1 MFRHRDGAGL
11 TTVLVTGA
19 SGFVGQALCS
29 ALELQGHRVRSA
41 TRKSPDRTQSPA
53 FAVGNIGPDTNW
65 RAAVTGCDAVVH
77 LAAHVHVMRGEAG
90 DAAGTFHRV
99 NVEGSENLARLAARA
114 GVRRFVFLSSAKANG
129 EASAE
134 RAFVETDPVMPK
146 DAYGLSKAEAEKRLR
161 IISTE
166 TGMEVVVVRPPL
178 VYGPGVKAN
187 FLSLLRAVDSGIPLP
202 LESIVNLRSL
212 VYVGNLVHALGAC
225 LEHPAAANRTFFVSD
240 DHDVSTP
247 QLIREIATALGRKPP
262 LFPLPPVMLRG
273 IGALTGRTE
282 QIARLTG
289 SLQVDVSSIKTALA
303 WRPPFSLQQGLA
315 QTVSWYRAPS
325 D

>member
-1 MFRHRDGAGL
+1 M

-19 SGFVGQALCS
+19 SGFIGQALCD
-29 ALELQGHRVRSA
+29 ALEVQGHRVRRA
-41 TRKSPDRTQSPA
+41 TRKSPDRAQSPA

-77 LAAHVHVMRGEAG
+77 LAAHVHVMRGQAG
-90 DAAGTFHRV
+90 DAVDAFHRV

-114 GVRRFVFLSSAKANG
+114 GVRRFVYLSSVKANG

-134 RAFVETDPVMPK
+134 GAFAETDPVMPM
-146 DAYGLSKAEAEKRLR
+146 DAYGVSKAQAEKRLR
-161 IISTE
+161 TISTE
-166 TGMEVVVVRPPL
+166 TGMEVVIVRPPL

-187 FLSLLRAVDSGIPLP
+187 FLSLLRAVDSGVPLP
-202 LESIVNLRSL
+202 LSSVSNLRSL

-225 LEHPAAANRTFFVSD
+225 LVHPAAANRTFFVSD

-247 QLIREIATALGRKPP
+247 QLVREIARALGRKPL
-262 LFPLPPVMLRG
+262 LFPLPPMLLLG
-273 IGALTGRTE
+273 IGTLTGRAE

-289 SLQVDVSSIKTALA
+289 SLQVDVSSIKSTLA
-303 WRPPFSLQQGLA
+303 WQPPFSMQQGLA
-315 QTVSWYRAPS
+315 ETASWYRARS
-325 D
+325 G